1 MKSTKNVVIKKGRHY
16 RTSLSGIYNECRCQI
31 KENALL
37 NRCVEDFQLDPALRP
52 CGTGSSGMTPNLMGF
67 TLRPSSSRSVS
78 MRDIGAA
85 PRGFTLIELLVVVLI
100 IGILAA
106 VAVPQYQRAVEKS
119 RLTEA
124 LMNIKTIQNS
134 IDMFLLENGGF
145 PSSGILL
152 PALDAA
158 GVLQGGTFNKDSYSY
173 YTTNFEYDF
182 WCWRDHCSGSI
193 HRNSGTYVLSLIK
206 QDADDWF
213 GEPITAN
220 KWTKACITQDTDMG
234 RYICKS
240 LENQGWI
247 YVDAEE

>member
-1 MKSTKNVVIKKGRHY
+1 MKLANTR
-16 RTSLSGIYNECRCQI
+16 R
-31 KENALL
+31 
-37 NRCVEDFQLDPALRP
+37 
-52 CGTGSSGMTPNLMGF
+52 GF
-67 TLRPSSSRSVS
+67 TQINRVGQAVPDNAPFLGHPSAFIMGKNSSYCQVEPDLHER
-78 MRDIGAA
+78 

-158 GVLQGGTFNKDSYSY
+158 GVLQGGTFNRDSYY
-173 YTTNFEYDF
+173 NTTNFEYDF

-193 HRNSGTYVLSLIK
+193 YRNSGTYVLSLIK